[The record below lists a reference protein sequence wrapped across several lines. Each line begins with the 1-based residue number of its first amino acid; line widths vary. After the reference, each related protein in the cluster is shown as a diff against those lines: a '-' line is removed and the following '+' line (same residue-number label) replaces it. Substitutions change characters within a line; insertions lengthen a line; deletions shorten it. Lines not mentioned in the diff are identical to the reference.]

1 MPLSVSLAPGAF
13 GLERVEYG
21 EETARRSTHEAS
33 GELRGEQLFVRDLAE
48 EAHLG
53 AHATGSVG
61 SRRAMGKRSMRKSV

>member
-21 EETARRSTHEAS
+21 EETACRNAHEQG
-33 GELRGEQLFVRDLAE
+33 GEPRGEQLFVHLLAE

-61 SRRAMGKRSMRKSV
+61 SRRVTGKRSVRKSV